1 MQTENPFL
9 YNLLTP
15 YDQIKFVNA
24 FKTGLKI
31 LGKDK
36 CWCMKKIKHSAFE
49 GFNTS
54 KKNKLQYQGRDAREL
69 LLYLTGREPTSENS

>member
-24 FKTGLKI
+24 FKTALKI
-31 LGKDK
+31 LGKEK

-54 KKNKLQYQGRDAREL
+54 KKNKLTISRKRCK
-69 LLYLTGREPTSENS
+69 RITSLSNR

>member
-31 LGKDK
+31 LGKEK

-54 KKNKLQYQGRDAREL
+54 KKE
-69 LLYLTGREPTSENS
+69 

>member
-24 FKTGLKI
+24 FKTALKI
-31 LGKDK
+31 LGKEK
-36 CWCMKKIKHSAFE
+36 CWCMK
-49 GFNTS
+49 
-54 KKNKLQYQGRDAREL
+54 RDK
-69 LLYLTGREPTSENS
+69 TFCF

>member
-24 FKTGLKI
+24 FKTALKI
-31 LGKDK
+31 LGKEK
-36 CWCMKKIKHSAFE
+36 MLVYE
-49 GFNTS
+49 
-54 KKNKLQYQGRDAREL
+54 KNK
-69 LLYLTGREPTSENS
+69 TFCF

>member
-31 LGKDK
+31 LGK
-36 CWCMKKIKHSAFE
+36 
-49 GFNTS
+49 
-54 KKNKLQYQGRDAREL
+54 
-69 LLYLTGREPTSENS
+69 ENAGV

>member
-24 FKTGLKI
+24 FKTALKI
-31 LGKDK
+31 LGKEK
-36 CWCMKKIKHSAFE
+36 CWCMKKIK
-49 GFNTS
+49 TLCIS
-54 KKNKLQYQGRDAREL
+54 KVLIQVKRINLQYQGRDAREL
-69 LLYLTGREPTSENS
+69 TSLFDR